1 MFKHKNYPIFYSLC
15 KWQEYCSIEHCI
27 FIKYISC
34 YWLFMDSMIKQ
45 EFSKIVVPIDG
56 STNSMEAA
64 DFAIQMAEKYA
75 AKLIVIHVVNVDQYI
90 QSLGLYRISYPEFVK
105 KKIEMARNEA
115 NKWFAQI
122 TKDAEQRKVSV
133 VTDVIDSPQS
143 IVGTIVDY
151 ADNNNADLI
160 VIGTRGRSGFT
171 KLLLGSVASGVITYS
186 TCPVLVLKK

>member
-1 MFKHKNYPIFYSLC
+1 
-15 KWQEYCSIEHCI
+15 
-27 FIKYISC
+27 
-34 YWLFMDSMIKQ
+34 MDSMIKQ